1 MGADVAVGVGE
12 GLVEVFR
19 DASGAGAGAGAGHVL
34 PLAEE
39 VEGELFIVGASDG
52 AVGIHRRP
60 WGFRSRGF

>member
-19 DASGAGAGAGAGHVL
+19 DASGAGAGAGHVL

-39 VEGELFIVGASDG
+39 VEGELLIVGASDG
-52 AVGIHRRP
+52 TVGIHRRP